1 MLLKTIVYEDERDD
15 VINELNEIKQYFEV
29 KDISIGISESINDG
43 FHFVKIFCND
53 LDLNDNLV
61 SKFSLY
67 LANIIYK
74 IVVEEFC
81 YEEIQNFLNDT
92 YFFLKYED
100 MKEIAERSLKILKNE
115 DKILDEDAIY
125 YMNKKND
132 VLSRI
137 GECIAEND
145 EINIR
150 GFMTFRMKGLV
161 AELESI
167 INKIAERYMVEKEY
181 NEFIKLLKYFV
192 EVQESKIEEI
202 NIIIKENGEYI
213 IQDKNGKDIMDEIL
227 TDLLDAKYAGSVS
240 TDDLIISGLIT
251 YCPENIIIHYPDN
264 CMNKE
269 IIDTI
274 EKVFEERVKLCQ
286 GCSKCNKIKSTLKV

>member
-1 MLLKTIVYEDERDD
+1 MLLKTIIYEDERDD
-15 VINELNEIKQYFEV
+15 IINELNEIKQYFEM
-29 KDISIGISESINDG
+29 KDISLGISESINDG
-43 FHFVKIFCND
+43 LHFVKIFCND

-61 SKFSLY
+61 NKLSLY

-132 VLSRI
+132 MLSGIQECI
-137 GECIAEND
+137 GENY
-145 EINIR
+145 EINIK
-150 GFMTFRMKGLV
+150 GFMTFRMKKLIV
-161 AELESI
+161 ELESMV
-167 INKIAERYMVEKEY
+167 NKIAERYMAEKEY

-192 EVQESKIEEI
+192 EVQESKIDEI

-213 IQDKNGKDIMDEIL
+213 IQDKNGRDVMNEIL
-227 TDLLDAKYAGSVS
+227 TDLLDVKYSGNVNV
-240 TDDLIISGLIT
+240 DDLIISGLIT
-251 YCPENIIIHYPDN
+251 YCPQNIIIHYPDN
-264 CMNKE
+264 CVNKE

-274 EKVFEERVKLCQ
+274 KKVFEERVKLCD
-286 GCSKCNKIKSTLKV
+286 GCNKCNKIKSTLKV